1 MIWSRPCRLFLL
13 VDILASYRPTSTE
26 NFMILYYHPG
36 GCSLADHIVLI
47 ETGLP
52 YKLVK
57 VERGKRT
64 EDGRDFMTIN
74 PKGFI
79 PALELDDGSVL
90 NENLAILVYIA
101 HQAGSLLPGGLG
113 RWRALEATSFM
124 TTELHGNFR
133 PFFHADA
140 TQAERDKARK
150 LLVKHFATIAGQLGD
165 RPFLVGDRMTIA
177 DPYLVVMLM
186 WAGKNEI
193 EVPERLTGYL
203 AQTKKMRSVARAL
216 ADEGLSLNPR
226 RWFTDQR

>member
-1 MIWSRPCRLFLL
+1 
-13 VDILASYRPTSTE
+13 
-26 NFMILYYHPG
+26 MILYYHPG
-36 GCSLADHIVLI
+36 GCSLADHIALI
-47 ETGLP
+47 ETGLR
-52 YKLVK
+52 YRLVK

-64 EDGRDFMTIN
+64 EDGRDYMKIN

-90 NENLAILVYIA
+90 TENLAILVYIA
-101 HQAGSLLPGGLG
+101 DQAGALLPGDGFG

-150 LLVKHFATIAGQLGD
+150 LLIRHFATIAAQLDD
-165 RPFLVGDRMTIA
+165 RRFLVGDQMTIA

-186 WAGKNEI
+186 WAENNAI
-193 EVPERLTGYL
+193 EVPERLKNYL
-203 AQTKKMRSVARAL
+203 ARMKTAPSVAHAL
-216 ADEGLSLNPR
+216 AEEGLA
-226 RWFTDQR
+226 